1 MNPLGHIWTGVVEDR
16 MDPLM
21 LGRCKVRISGIHTQD
36 KTILPTADLP
46 WANPMMPIPQAGVS
60 GIGTTPVGPMPGT
73 WVYVAFH
80 DAEQQQPILLGGIC
94 GVPQSK
100 TAQLVNKSTGNIF
113 TEGGKQTDPTGNI
126 IGSLQDAAQSVISS
140 AEEVAALPGEVVA
153 GLNDIVSAAEGVVQ
167 GCIDAAIAA
176 AEAAVAAAME
186 AINNEINELV
196 SDALDAFGD
205 MTDLSSITGLFQKIA
220 STVGGIRDE
229 ITGAIAGVVAT
240 EKSIAAEIGSFSCG
254 KLLDPSQ
261 ALSAS
266 EDRSS
271 NETQGF
277 CDPAAKYPL
286 RNYMDEADTNRLA
299 RGKVKGTQI
308 EYQDLGRTVGI
319 PIANS
324 KDTWEQ
330 PKIVYSGKYPHSH
343 VVESE
348 AGHVKI
354 VDNNPNFE
362 SVTEMHRSGTYTTVD
377 PKGSKITKIY
387 GDGYSIIDRNGK
399 IYIAGRCDVAVG
411 NSCNVIVQGDANLQ
425 VYGTSNLTFHGNLNV
440 GAANNVNF
448 AVGGDF
454 TVKANGEVKIDADKD
469 ISLRSKAQLTGKG
482 TLVALQSSTMISLKA
497 AAMVAI
503 DGSTFHGQGGYSLPV
518 ADLPS
523 FLLQPPAKGKG
534 RKDKWTNPLEVQ
546 PRPTE
551 A

>member
-1 MNPLGHIWTGVVEDR
+1 MSYGKIYTGVVEDR
-16 MDPLM
+16 NDPLQ
-21 LGRCKVRISGIHTQD
+21 LGRCKVRIVDIHTAD
-36 KTILPTADLP
+36 KTVLPTADLP
-46 WANPMMPIPQAGVS
+46 WTGAMRPITQSGTS
-60 GIGTTPVGPMPGT
+60 GIGSSPIGPMPGT
-73 WVYVAFH
+73 WVYVQFL
-80 DAEQQQPILLGGIC
+80 DIGQQMPVMIGGAC

-100 TAQLVNKSTGNIF
+100 TAQMVNKSTGNIF
-113 TEGGKQTDPTGNI
+113 TDGGKQTDPAGNL
-126 IGSLQDAAQSVISS
+126 IGGLQDAAQSVIDS
-140 AEEVAALPGEVVA
+140 AEAVAALPGEIVE

-167 GCIDAAIAA
+167 GCIDDAIAA
-176 AEAAVAAAME
+176 AEAAVAAAIQ
-186 AINNEINELV
+186 AINDEINALV
-196 SDALDAFGD
+196 ADVLDSFGD
-205 MTDLSSITGLFQKIA
+205 MVDLSAITGAFQKIA

-229 ITGAIAGVVAT
+229 ITGAIGGIVAT
-240 EKSIAAEIGSFSCG
+240 EKSIAAEIGGFSCS

-271 NETQGF
+271 NATQGF
-277 CDPAAKYPL
+277 CDPDAKYPL
-286 RNYMDEADTNRLA
+286 RNYMDEADTNRLS
-299 RGKVKGTQI
+299 RGKTKGTQI
-308 EYQDLGRTVGI
+308 EYQDLGRSIGI

-343 VVESE
+343 VTESE

-377 PKGSKITKIY
+377 PKGSKVSKIY

-440 GAANNVNF
+440 GVANNANF

-454 TVKANGEVKIDADKD
+454 TIRANGEVKIDADKNV
-469 ISLRSKAQLTGKG
+469 SLRSKAQLTGKG
-482 TLVALQSSTMISLKA
+482 TLVALQSSTMISLRA
-497 AAMVAI
+497 SGMIAM
-503 DGSTFHGQGGYSLPV
+503 DGSSFHGQGGRSLPSI

-523 FLLQPPAKGKG
+523 FLLQPPAKGRG

-546 PRPTE
+546 ARPTE

>member
-46 WANPMMPIPQAGVS
+46 WANPMLPISQSGVS

-100 TAQLVNKSTGNIF
+100 TAQMVNKSTGNIF
-113 TEGGKQTDPTGNI
+113 TEGGKQTDPSGNL
-126 IGSLQDAAQSVISS
+126 IGGLQDAAQSVINS

-167 GCIDAAIAA
+167 GCIDDAVAA
-176 AEAAVAAAME
+176 AEAAVAAAIQ
-186 AINNEINELV
+186 AINDEINGLIADV
-196 SDALDAFGD
+196 LDSFGD
-205 MTDLSSITGLFQKIA
+205 MVDLSSITGAFQKIA

-229 ITGAIAGVVAT
+229 ITGAIAGIVAT
-240 EKSIAAEIGSFSCG
+240 EKSIAAEISGFSCS

-271 NETQGF
+271 NSTQGF

-308 EYQDLGRTVGI
+308 EYQDLGRSVGI

-343 VVESE
+343 VLESE

-354 VDNNPNFE
+354 VDNNPGFE

-377 PKGSKITKIY
+377 PKGSKVSKIY
-387 GDGYSIIDRNGK
+387 GDGYSVIDRNGK

-454 TVKANGEVKIDADKD
+454 TIKANGAFKVDADKNVT
-469 ISLRSKAQLTGKG
+469 IQSKLALTGKG
-482 TLVALQSSTMISLKA
+482 LSVALQSAALLSLKA
-497 AAMVAI
+497 AGMVAI
-503 DGSTFHGQGGYSLPV
+503 DGSSFHGQGGRSIPV
-518 ADLPS
+518 VDLPS
-523 FLLQPPAKGKG
+523 FLLQPPARGKG
-534 RKDKWTNPLEVQ
+534 RKDKWPDPLAVE
-546 PRPTE
+546 PRPT
-551 A
+551 AA